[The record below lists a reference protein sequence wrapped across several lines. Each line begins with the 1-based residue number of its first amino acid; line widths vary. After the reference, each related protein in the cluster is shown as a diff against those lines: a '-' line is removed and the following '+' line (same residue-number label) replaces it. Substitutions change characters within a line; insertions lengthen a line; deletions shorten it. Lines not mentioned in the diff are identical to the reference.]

1 MKLFETFKSL
11 IRKVEEID
19 RKSKILSSQKY
30 CASNPFAFK
39 KDKTYVWIDKEE
51 NSSNSDIN
59 DV

>member
-30 CASNPFAFK
+30 CSTNPFAFK
-39 KDKTYVWIDKEE
+39 KDKTFVWIDKTEE
-51 NSSNSDIN
+51 NKEEKD
-59 DV
+59 